1 MTAKTPKRAM
11 VRIYSDGG
19 ARGNPG
25 PAAIG
30 VVICDHDDVII
41 KPFGEYIGRATNNEA
56 EYRALI
62 RGLEIAAKYTDSEII
77 CTLDSELVVRQMI
90 GEYRAKEPRMRRLME
105 EASRTARQF
114 RHVKFVNLPR
124 MTGHLALA
132 DRLVNE
138 TLDGAHCAS
147 IDEMLRAS
155 ITKEVEIDSMH
166 DSGVEQV
173 DPSTISLMFIEHCL
187 RQGWIVKKGS
197 GRGSKYHVTETG
209 KKELRKFGIS
219 I

>member
-1 MTAKTPKRAM
+1 MTAKTPKHAM
-11 VRIYSDGG
+11 VRIYTDGG

-30 VVICDHDDVII
+30 VVICNQDDVII

-62 RGLEIAAKYTDSEII
+62 RGLEIAAKYTDGKVM
-77 CTLDSELVVRQMI
+77 CALDSELVVRQMT
-90 GEYRAKEPRMRRLME
+90 GEYRVKELRMQRLAKEANLMAGRFGE
-105 EASRTARQF
+105 VR
-114 RHVKFVNLPR
+114 FVSLPR

-138 TLDGAHCAS
+138 TLNGAHGAS
-147 IDEMLRAS
+147 IDEALRAG
-155 ITKEVEIDSMH
+155 ITKEVEIGSAPEA
-166 DSGVEQV
+166 GVDEV
-173 DPSTISLMFIEHCL
+173 DPSAISVMFIEHCL
-187 RQGWIVKKGS
+187 RQGWMVRKGS
-197 GRGSKYHVTETG
+197 GRSAKYHVTETG
-209 KKELRKFGIS
+209 RRELRNLGIS